1 MIVDQGILGGGGDVR
16 LRGLVGWLVGMFPVR
31 LSKLSS

>member
-16 LRGLVGWLVGMFPVR
+16 LRGLVGMFPVR